1 MTKGTEIGGMDHRAV
16 VDAEKYTPELLTAFL
31 VEMEHTETSQ
41 EVWQALVRMSA
52 GIGLPFVDFIVATNY
67 GNWRKT
73 LFIRTSYDSGWLN
86 DLNKDPELQRWSYFR
101 SHAIH
106 HLTPIVVGLEYIDEY
121 HRIPEKRVKVL
132 RMAAERGIRAGF
144 SIPLRTSAPRQTG
157 LITYSGDYSKRE
169 FNAIIKAHG
178 WALNTAALVAHQR
191 YMEHF
196 LAEFPDRN
204 HVTAKQQELLE
215 LIGQGLQD
223 KQIADELCISISAVR
238 QRMSKLFE
246 KTGVATRP
254 ELAALAMSIGILP
267 DPMNRPGG
275 RPQDIKI
282 DMD

>member
-1 MTKGTEIGGMDHRAV
+1 MTKGKRADTESQRAV
-16 VDAEKYTPELLTAFL
+16 VDAEKYTPELLTGFL
-31 VEMEHTETSQ
+31 VEMEQTETSQ
-41 EVWQALVRMSA
+41 EVWQALVKMSVRL
-52 GIGLPFVDFIVATNY
+52 GLPFVDFIVAANY
-67 GNWRKT
+67 RNWRKT

-106 HLTPIVVGLEYIDEY
+106 HLTPVVVGLEYVDEY

-132 RMAAERGIRAGF
+132 KMAAERGMRAGF
-144 SIPLRTSAPRQTG
+144 SIPLRTSAPPQTG
-157 LITYSGDYSKRE
+157 LITFSGDHSKRE
-169 FNAIIKAHG
+169 FTAIIKAHG

-223 KQIADELCISISAVR
+223 KQIADELGISISAVR
-238 QRMSKLFE
+238 QRMNKLFE
-246 KTGVATRP
+246 KSGVTTRP